1 MSSNSTE
8 GITQTYLEAIE
19 TELQRAVER
28 AKDVGRSK
36 LHDMLAYHMGWKAD
50 GETAVVSG
58 KRIRP
63 LLVLLVCSAAG
74 GDWSLAIPGA
84 VAVEL
89 IHNFSLI
96 HDDIEDRSP
105 LRRGRPTVWKKW
117 GIPQAINTG
126 DAMFAL
132 AHLEA
137 VRLAQTVNPSIGL
150 QAVEILQSTCLHLTQ
165 GQYLDLSY
173 ETRHDLT
180 VDDYWFMVEGKTAA
194 LIAASAE
201 LGALAAL
208 SDEQVSNR
216 YRQFGRLLGIAFQVQ
231 DDQLGIWGNSSLTGK
246 SSQSDLVTGKITLPI
261 IYGLSKAGEFA
272 ARWKRGPVQPAEVP
286 EVIGLLEEEGGKEF
300 TNNEAIRFY
309 NEAMTALEEA
319 APRGYAGEA
328 LRDLAL
334 SLVNRQS

>member
-1 MSSNSTE
+1 MSANTTE

-28 AKDVGRSK
+28 SK
-36 LHDMLAYHMGWKAD
+36 EVSSSRLHEMLAYHMGWKAD
-50 GETAVVSG
+50 DVTGVVRG

-63 LLVLLVCSAAG
+63 LLLLLVCSAAG
-74 GDWSLAIPGA
+74 GDWSLALPGA
-84 VAVEL
+84 TAVEL

-117 GIPQAINTG
+117 GVPQAINTG
-126 DAMFAL
+126 DAIFAL

-137 VRLAQTVNPSIGL
+137 VRLAQTVNPAIGL

-180 VDDYWFMVEGKTAA
+180 VDDYWLMVEGKTAA
-194 LIAASAE
+194 LIAASTE

-208 SDEQVSNR
+208 SDEHVSNK
-216 YRQFGRLLGIAFQVQ
+216 YRLFGRLLGMAFQVQ
-231 DDQLGIWGNSSLTGK
+231 DDLLGIWGNSSLTGK

-261 IYGLSKAGEFA
+261 IYGLSKTGEFA
-272 ARWKRGPVQPAEVP
+272 ARWKRGPVQSAEVP
-286 EVIGLLEEEGGKEF
+286 EVISMLEQEGGKEF
-300 TNNEAIRFY
+300 THNESERFY
-309 NEAMTALEEA
+309 NEAVSALEGA
-319 APRGYAGEA
+319 APQGIAGDA
-328 LRDLAL
+328 LKDLAL
-334 SLVNRQS
+334 ILVNRQS

>member
-1 MSSNSTE
+1 MTANTPE
-8 GITQTYLEAIE
+8 GLTQTYLEAIE
-19 TELQRAVER
+19 AELQQAVER
-28 AKDVGRSK
+28 SK
-36 LHDMLAYHMGWKAD
+36 EFGSSRLHDMLAYHMGWKAD
-50 GETAVVSG
+50 GDAIVVRG

-74 GDWSLAIPGA
+74 GDWSLALPGA
-84 VAVEL
+84 AAVEL

-137 VRLAQTVNPSIGL
+137 VHLAQTVNPSIGL

-173 ETRHDLT
+173 ETRPDLT
-180 VDDYWFMVEGKTAA
+180 VDDYWLMVEGKTAA
-194 LIAASAE
+194 LIAASSE
-201 LGALAAL
+201 LGALAAQSDKYL
-208 SDEQVSNR
+208 SDK
-216 YRQFGRLLGIAFQVQ
+216 YREFGRLLGLAFQVQ
-231 DDQLGIWGNSSLTGK
+231 DDLLGIWGNSSLTGK

-261 IYGLSKAGEFA
+261 IYGLSRTGGFA
-272 ARWKRGPVQPAEVP
+272 ARWKRGPIPPAEVP
-286 EVIGLLEEEGGKEF
+286 EVIHLLELEGGKEF
-300 TNNEAIRFY
+300 TNTESARFFDEAIS
-309 NEAMTALEEA
+309 ALEEA
-319 APRGYAGEA
+319 HPDGLAGQA
-328 LRDLAL
+328 IRDLAS